1 MRMRLLAAAGLRRV
15 LLIRPGSTRQAHV
28 LRAYV
33 LFEVRFRAETEATSR
48 ALPAFDLLT
57 LSQVEF
63 AADKLLRLCVYRL
76 DVDFHVAG
84 FGELSAAAWLWAFET
99 LAVCQRRVL
108 DIHMCQ
114 QRSVGLASLA
124 TGGARR
130 RVYDLDVGLQFRVGW
145 EADLRTLK

>member
-1 MRMRLLAAAGLRRV
+1 MRVRLLAASGLRRI
-15 LLIRPGSTRQAHV
+15 LLIRSGSTWQVHV
-28 LRAYV
+28 LRSYV
-33 LFEVRFRAETEATSR
+33 LFEVRFRAKTEAASR
-48 ALPAFDLLT
+48 TLPAFDLLA

-63 AADKLLRLCVYRL
+63 AANKLLRLRVHRL
-76 DVDFHVAG
+76 DVHFHVAG
-84 FGELSAAAWLWAFET
+84 FGELTTAAWLCALEA

-108 DIHMCQ
+108 DIHVCQ

>member
-1 MRMRLLAAAGLRRV
+1 MRVRLLAASGLRRI
-15 LLIRPGSTRQAHV
+15 LLIRPGSTWQAHV

-33 LFEVRFRAETEATSR
+33 LFEVRFRAETEAASR

-76 DVDFHVAG
+76 DVHFHVAG

-108 DIHMCQ
+108 DIHVCH
-114 QRSVGLASLA
+114 QRSVGLANRA
-124 TGGARR
+124 TSGARR
-130 RVYDLDVGLQFRVGW
+130 RVYDLDVSLQFRV
-145 EADLRTLK
+145 